1 MFRLALLWQLMAA
14 AVAIVLVSE
23 CADAQTSYPM
33 LMGLSPVAAQ
43 RGRTSEHVLESRYT
57 MFGADRVI
65 VTGEGVSAEVVSPMK
80 PDKDGKEPS
89 LTKITLRVSVAED
102 ALPGVRDVESVE
114 APQLAPAP

>member
-1 MFRLALLWQLMAA
+1 
-14 AVAIVLVSE
+14 
-23 CADAQTSYPM
+23 
-33 LMGLSPVAAQ
+33 
-43 RGRTSEHVLESRYT
+43 
-57 MFGADRVI
+57 
-65 VTGEGVSAEVVSPMK
+65 MK